1 MADSITD
8 AGGTT
13 VSFSNT
19 PQAKDDYL
27 SLGGLTGVQYLNVL
41 ANDSGGNAKIL
52 YSIDDAC
59 SDPISGLKTFAPE
72 DLLTKDASYVDAAA
86 AAASTDTSKL
96 GAQIWITTTGQIAY
110 DASSIS
116 GFIAAIP
123 GGETRVDE
131 ITYAIQLGNGTLSWA
146 KAYVTITGVNDAP
159 TITSDGGA
167 ATASVNVGENTTAVT
182 DVNATDPDAGATL
195 IYSIVNTAGTDFAKF
210 TIDAST
216 GVLSF
221 ISAPNFKSPADVGG
235 TDGDNAYV
243 VDVQVSDG
251 SLTDTQT
258 ITVNVQDVNAAP
270 TITAPNGGAATASVN
285 VDENTTAVTD
295 VDATDDGENTNTLIY
310 SIVNTAGTD
319 LPSSRLMRAPE
330 FCRSSRRP
338 TLRAR
343 PMLAGRMAT
352 TRMWWTFRSPTGR

>member
-1 MADSITD
+1 MLMR
-8 AGGTT
+8 
-13 VSFSNT
+13 
-19 PQAKDDYL
+19 PDD
-27 SLGGLTGVQYLNVL
+27 
-41 ANDSGGNAKIL
+41 
-52 YSIDDAC
+52 
-59 SDPISGLKTFAPE
+59 
-72 DLLTKDASYVDAAA
+72 
-86 AAASTDTSKL
+86 
-96 GAQIWITTTGQIAY
+96 
-110 DASSIS
+110 
-116 GFIAAIP
+116 
-123 GGETRVDE
+123 
-131 ITYAIQLGNGTLSWA
+131 
-146 KAYVTITGVNDAP
+146 
-159 TITSDGGA
+159 
-167 ATASVNVGENTTAVT
+167 GENT
-182 DVNATDPDAGATL
+182 NTL

-221 ISAPNFKSPADVGG
+221 ISAPNFESPADVGG

-319 LPSSRLMRAPE
+319 FAKFTIDASTGVLSFISAPNFE
-330 FCRSSRRP
+330 SPADVGGTDGDNAYVVDVQVSDGSLTDTQTITVNVQDVNAAP
-338 TLRAR
+338 TITAPNGGAATASVNVDENTTAVTDVDATDKTAR
-343 PMLAGRMAT
+343 IP
-352 TRMWWTFRSPTGR
+352 TR